1 MEQFVKNETVTMDG
15 EFERIGNWRG
25 ANGVV
30 INLRQV
36 IHEACIEA
44 TQKLGLKAEGLAKK
58 HIQSQDLGWA
68 ANAPKTIA
76 AKARKGQSN
85 LIYVATSTYF
95 QSITSWNDGTTAY
108 VGVRRGTR
116 TDKGG
121 DLGIVAATLEFG
133 SPARNIPARPLWQP
147 TLEEAKKWCQQHND
161 PGKIAM
167 KKLKQLMA

>member
-1 MEQFVKNETVTMDG
+1 MDG

-108 VGVRRGTR
+108 VGVSKKVSQTFSN
-116 TDKGG
+116 D
-121 DLGIVAATLEFG
+121 F
-133 SPARNIPARPLWQP
+133 NILR
-147 TLEEAKKWCQQHND
+147 
-161 PGKIAM
+161 
-167 KKLKQLMA
+167 